1 MDKKTY
7 RRPMHKF
14 VKLIDQENESSCR
27 GEDVRA
33 ASGNSPSP
41 YSGLVEPTVRFQLQ

>member
-1 MDKKTY
+1 MDWFTWWTLLMDKKTY
-7 RRPMHKF
+7 RRAMHKF

-41 YSGLVEPTVRFQLQ
+41 SSGN